1 MNKYKMNLIGG
12 GFTHHIECSSALNK
26 NKYVEWV
33 LDGSAPVSV
42 HVDRAILQPVDDTKY
57 NVGWFAESSAIIPD
71 VIEAVKRNDG
81 GVLDRFD
88 MFIAHDLRLLDIS
101 EKFAPV
107 PGNALP
113 WIQNKQI
120 YPKTKNISMIGS
132 NKTFCSG
139 HEYRQS
145 IINKYQD
152 QIDHYGR
159 GFQGRELPW
168 TYIDDQGR
176 EESGKLLGLKDYR
189 YSVAMENDNY
199 DVALCEK
206 VTDCFAT
213 GTIPIFWGAEKI
225 TEMFNGDGIIFLKD
239 FNPEMCT
246 EDFYN
251 SRMTAI
257 KENFDIACNMLS
269 AEDYFYVN
277 YIQS

>member
-1 MNKYKMNLIGG
+1 MYKMNLIGG
-12 GFTHHIECSSALNK
+12 GFSHHIECSSALNK
-26 NKYVEWV
+26 NKYVQWV
-33 LDGSAPVSV
+33 QDGSAPVSV
-42 HVDRAILQPVDDTKY
+42 HVDQAILTPVDRSKY
-57 NVGWFAESSAIIPD
+57 NVGWFAESSAIIPS

-81 GVLDRFD
+81 GVLDAFD
-88 MFIAHDLRLLDIS
+88 MFIAHDLRLLSIS
-101 EKFAPV
+101 DKFVYVPV
-107 PGNALP
+107 NALP

-132 NKTFCSG
+132 NKAFCSG

-145 IINKYQD
+145 IITKYQD

-159 GFQGRELPW
+159 GFAGRELPW
-168 TYIDDQGR
+168 TYLDENGK
-176 EESGKLLGLKDYR
+176 EECGKMLGLKDYR
-189 YSVAMENDNY
+189 YSIAMENDNY
-199 DVALCEK
+199 DIILCEK

-213 GTIPIFWGAEKI
+213 GTIPIFWGTSKI
-225 TEMFNGDGIIFLKD
+225 VEMFNGEGIIYLDD

-246 EDFYN
+246 EEYYS
-251 SRMTAI
+251 SRMSAI